1 MAWFAIAATVVGTG
15 MSMYG
20 QHQAAKA
27 QADMLQQQTDWTNQ
41 TQKLQA
47 EWNRDQLAK
56 QAKYDETTAQKNMRR
71 ERENNKRELAR
82 RRAVNARG
90 GLMET
95 GAVSD
100 NLIEASE
107 RHQTEIDDIWDKAST
122 EAHRLREQGAM
133 SIWEAATGKAGRDW
147 QTAAQKGVIKQKAV
161 TDMWSSA
168 IKGAG
173 QVYSAGAAG
182 GAWGG
187 APTPNANQ
195 IAPLKALPPTSY

>member
-1 MAWFAIAATVVGTG
+1 MDTNHYRNKIMAFFAIAAAVAGTG
-15 MSMYG
+15 LSMYG

-27 QADMLQQQTDWTNQ
+27 QADMLQQQNDWTNQ

-95 GAVSD
+95 GAVQKFGRPPRGY
-100 NLIEASE
+100 LEREAN
-107 RHQTEIDDIWDKAST
+107 
-122 EAHRLREQGAM
+122 RLLQAMQRE
-133 SIWEAATGKAGRDW
+133 E
-147 QTAAQKGVIKQKAV
+147 
-161 TDMWSSA
+161 
-168 IKGAG
+168 
-173 QVYSAGAAG
+173 
-182 GAWGG
+182 
-187 APTPNANQ
+187 
-195 IAPLKALPPTSY
+195 